1 MDKTQ
6 LKDAFGRYAQ
16 AMAERKLFLSASGS
30 NQRIDVQIG
39 GLKGFVEE
47 LVNGINWDLVNGNP
61 LSNTEE
67 QMRALRNGLELTT
80 RQLAKAQSEG
90 QMLAQCNMNQFNL
103 LAQRGNRIAEIEAQA
118 NDLHRQVDEL
128 CATRLK
134 QDRLYAELEAK
145 LAERIASDNERIAE
159 LVQEVKDTKAKFIG
173 IAPVAEFVSRIKQ
186 ADKRIAELEKWLEKA
201 NSDYVASV
209 GHKQSELNELEER
222 FKTLERRNG
231 ELEARWKRD
240 ILEEAGL
247 AEQLRVAKQ
256 QVSAMSSDIQKRAV
270 EGANARDEIQ
280 DLKNRVVAWQQAEH
294 NLAAQLN
301 LVRKECADKDRQ
313 INGLTDSVGTYI
325 RQEGSLR
332 ECIRALDAQSV
343 KLQKELAALKAET
356 SVTIGRLT
364 LYKTLHKARNAYIAM
379 TTTTNHMAREKALQ
393 EVEAVEA
400 LDELK

>member
-61 LSNTEE
+61 LSSTEE

-80 RQLAKAQSEG
+80 KQLAKAQSEG

-103 LAQRGNRIAEIEAQA
+103 LTQRGNRIAELEAQT

-134 QDRLYAELEAK
+134 QDRLYAELEKKHAMTV
-145 LAERIASDNERIAE
+145 ESDEW
-159 LVQEVKDTKAKFIG
+159 
-173 IAPVAEFVSRIKQ
+173 RIKELS
-186 ADKRIAELEKWLEKA
+186 RLVAELEKWLEKA
-201 NSDYVASV
+201 NSDYVAAV

-240 ILEEAGL
+240 VHEGADL
-247 AEQLRVAKQ
+247 AKQLRVAKQ
-256 QVSAMSSDIQKRAV
+256 QISDMSSDIQKRAV
-270 EGANARDEIQ
+270 EGVNARDEIQ
-280 DLKNRVVAWQQAEH
+280 DLKNRLVAWQQAEH
-294 NLAAQLN
+294 KLAAQLN

-332 ECIRALDAQSV
+332 ECIRVLDAQSV
-343 KLQKELAALKAET
+343 KLQRELAALKAET
-356 SVTIGRLT
+356 GVTIGRLT
-364 LYKTLHKARNAYIAM
+364 LYKTLHEARNAYMAM
-379 TTTTNHMAREKALQ
+379 PITPNYLAKERALQ

-400 LDELK
+400 LQGEK

>member
-16 AMAERKLFLSASGS
+16 AMAERKLFLSACGS
-30 NQRIDVQIG
+30 NQRVDIQIG

-145 LAERIASDNERIAE
+145 LAERIASDNRYIDE
-159 LVQEVKDTKAKFIG
+159 LKQKIEDTEAKFTG
-173 IAPVAEFVSRIKQ
+173 IVPVAEFVSRIKQ
-186 ADKRIAELEKWLEKA
+186 ADKRIAELE
-201 NSDYVASV
+201 
-209 GHKQSELNELEER
+209 
-222 FKTLERRNG
+222 RRNG

-240 ILEEAGL
+240 VHEGADL

-256 QVSAMSSDIQKRAV
+256 QISDMSSDIQKRAV
-270 EGANARDEIQ
+270 EGVNARDEIQ
-280 DLKNRVVAWQQAEH
+280 DLKNRLVAWQQAEH
-294 NLAAQLN
+294 KLAAQLN

-332 ECIRALDAQSV
+332 ECIRVLDAQSV
-343 KLQKELAALKAET
+343 KLQRELAALKAET
-356 SVTIGRLT
+356 GVTIGRLT
-364 LYKTLHKARNAYIAM
+364 LYKTLHEARNAYMAM
-379 TTTTNHMAREKALQ
+379 PITPNYLAKERALQ

-400 LDELK
+400 LQGEK